1 MENKTTKCIIMSRV
15 STNFQE
21 LDIQEEEC
29 INLALA
35 DGYSKE
41 NMILVPRKG
50 ESARKIGEI
59 ITVETPRGPLEI
71 ELDRDGI
78 WDMKKRIETDSQ
90 IDCVYIWEVSRL
102 ARRMEVL
109 TSLLKYFADRQIQLI
124 VKTNGIRYLNDDK
137 SVNPASKMTL
147 EILGELAEQEMDIKI
162 KRFKRSKKA
171 MAEQGQYAGGKIPY
185 GYRVDK
191 EHGSIFVIDD
201 YEASIVHEIFNLYE
215 SGFTQTRIA
224 EEFYHRGKF
233 EINLTKVNN
242 ILTNEQYTGRPVKNG
257 WSSYYRSY
265 PIIISSEQFDHCRK
279 IALENNTFANKCRN
293 IYYAHKLIVCRC
305 GRFWGA
311 GPSKLMYRCS
321 EAYRS
326 GHVYEVHEIQ
336 CTYKHTMSINIMD
349 SILWKLAQDAE
360 VEYILNLAAEDK
372 AKYQERIR
380 ILDEKLSY
388 IVTRLKEQDNKKSR
402 VVESYID
409 GHISKEVR
417 DTKFKII
424 DDERR
429 KILKEQASYN
439 NEKEHL
445 ISLLMNLDSRFYLDE
460 VDTIVTELERIIKL
474 KEHISNITDD
484 KERYDI
490 IHRHIRK
497 VTIENRIIEYK
508 FKVRKTKT
516 SKTRFITVTFYN
528 GNKRYFH
535 FLPFDG
541 GMRTVLEAKA
551 DGVPIQKFEFEYLQR
566 FVDEKKIERR
576 KKEKTERIQRQA
588 ERFPEDKY
596 IISFDKLKD
605 FLGIKEKMTY
615 KLVNHGFLGPAKEI
629 LKGRAAAFNKEKC
642 IELVKAEAENNKVAK
657 KILDHL
663 IATSQI

>member
-29 INLALA
+29 INLVLA

-265 PIIISSEQFDHCRK
+265 PIIISPEQFDHCRK

-293 IYYAHKLIVCRC
+293 IYYAHKLIVCKC
-305 GRFWGA
+305 GRFWSA
-311 GPSKLMYRCS
+311 GPSKVMYRCA

-326 GHVYEVHEIQ
+326 GHVYEVHQIQ
-336 CTYKHTMSINIMD
+336 CKYKLTISINVID

-497 VTIENRIIEYK
+497 VTVENRVIDYT
-508 FKVRKTKT
+508 FKVRK
-516 SKTRFITVTFYN
+516 SKTARTKFISVSFYN
-528 GNKRYFH
+528 GDERFFH
-535 FLPFDG
+535 FLSFDG
-541 GMRTVLEAKA
+541 GQKVVLEANA
-551 DGVPIQKFEFEYLQR
+551 DGVVFQKFEYEYLKR
-566 FVDEKKIERR
+566 FVDKKKIERR

-596 IISFDKLKD
+596 IFSFDKLKD
-605 FLGIKEKMTY
+605 FLGIKEKMAY

-629 LKGRAAAFNKEKC
+629 IKGRAAAFNKEKC
-642 IELVKAEAENNKVAK
+642 IELVKAEADNNKWAK
-657 KILDHL
+657 KILDYL

>member
-1 MENKTTKCIIMSRV
+1 MSRV

-124 VKTNGIRYLNDDK
+124 VKTNGIRYLDDDK

-171 MAEQGQYAGGKIPY
+171 LAEQGRYAGGKIPY

-191 EHGSIFVIDD
+191 EHGNIFVIDD
-201 YEASIVHEIFNLYE
+201 YEASVVHEIFNLYE
-215 SGFTQTRIA
+215 SGVTQTHIA
-224 EEFYHRGKF
+224 EEFYKRGKF

-265 PIIISSEQFDHCRK
+265 PIIISPEQFDLCRK
-279 IALENNTFANKCRN
+279 IALENNTFANKCRR
-293 IYYAHKLIVCRC
+293 IYYAHRLIVCKC
-305 GRFWGA
+305 GRFWSA
-311 GPSKLMYRCS
+311 GPSKVMYRCA
-321 EAYRS
+321 EAHRS
-326 GHVYEVHEIQ
+326 GHVYEVHQVQ
-336 CTYKHTMSINIMD
+336 CNYRCSISINIID

-372 AKYQERIR
+372 AKYQERIKV
-380 ILDEKLSY
+380 LDEKLSF
-388 IVTRLKEQDNKKSR
+388 IDARLEEQDNKKSR

-409 GHISKEVR
+409 GHISKEIR

-424 DDERR
+424 DNERK
-429 KILKEQASYN
+429 KILKEQASFI

-445 ISLLMNLDSRFYLDE
+445 VSLLMNLDSRFNLDE
-460 VDTIVTELERIIKL
+460 VDTIVTELDKIIKL
-474 KEHISNITDD
+474 KELISNISDD
-484 KERYDI
+484 KERFDI

-497 VTIENRIIEYK
+497 VTIENRVIDYN

-516 SKTRFITVTFYN
+516 ARTKFITVTFYN
-528 GNKRYFH
+528 GVERFFH
-535 FLPFDG
+535 SLSFDG
-541 GMRTVLEAKA
+541 GQRVVLEANA
-551 DGVPIQKFEFEYLQR
+551 DGVVFQKFEYEYLR
-566 FVDEKKIERR
+566 RLIDEKKIERR
-576 KKEKTERIQRQA
+576 KKERTERIQRLA

-596 IISFDKLKD
+596 IFSFDKLKD
-605 FLGIKEKMTY
+605 FLGIKEKTAY

-629 LKGRAAAFNKEKC
+629 IKGRDAAFNKEKC
-642 IELVKAEAENNKVAK
+642 IELVKAEADKNKWAK
-657 KILDHL
+657 FILDYL
-663 IATSQI
+663 IATSQIKN